1 MSQQK
6 TPRYTLET
14 LLPLNET
21 YDREHRLNQEDVET
35 VNSLVEQ
42 IENTRS
48 VHTPQ
53 IGDRVIYVSR
63 HGDYSDHALIETR
76 NESDF
81 SICVHPYVPF
91 TGCTADGVWCDV
103 SGGPFTV
110 MKFGDAQY
118 VGQTNGAF
126 KVWGH
131 CGPCGNGAVMFEARV
146 GLWEYREANP
156 LYGEFTT
163 ETWRKMYFRKVAEP
177 QDGYLYR
184 GDGIGFRREEDFQR
198 FLNDF
203 EATVFSGHWPIHFV
217 VWCYRD
223 VEKAV
228 SRKEWDAIEAP
239 VSSRRIYN
247 RSLAVKLYKDRE
259 KHEPVCYYVRPEF
272 TYPKNR

>member
-21 YDREHRLNQEDVET
+21 YDREHRLSQEDVET

-91 TGCTADGVWCDV
+91 TGYTADGVWCNV

-126 KVWGH
+126 KIWGH

-163 ETWRKMYFRKVAEP
+163 ETWRKMYIRKVAEP

-203 EATVFSGHWPIHFV
+203 EATVFPGH
-217 VWCYRD
+217 
-223 VEKAV
+223 
-228 SRKEWDAIEAP
+228 
-239 VSSRRIYN
+239 
-247 RSLAVKLYKDRE
+247 
-259 KHEPVCYYVRPEF
+259 
-272 TYPKNR
+272 